1 MAYKTIAVTISDT
14 GIDGPALAM
23 AADMALRENAH
34 LDVVCIGI
42 DPVRYADLPSGGVAL
57 HDGGQNEAR
66 AQAAALADWVRAGLP
81 QELETV
87 GLQTEIVTQIGL
99 DMNVARLIR
108 YSDLVVASK
117 PYGAGRSATTVAVLD
132 AAIFGTGAPVLI
144 APERAE
150 TTSSAFSRVIVAW
163 NESDEAFSAMR
174 KALPLLRA
182 AEQVDVVLVDPPA
195 HSIER
200 SDPGGAVS
208 LFLARHGVATQ
219 VSVLARTLP
228 HVADN
233 LLRFAHENGA
243 DAIVMGAYGHS
254 RFREALL
261 GGPTRDMLER
271 LDLPVI
277 MAH

>member
-1 MAYKTIAVTISDT
+1 MAYKTIAVTISDST
-14 GIDGPALAM
+14 IDGPALAF
-23 AADMALRENAH
+23 AAAMALREDAH

-42 DPVRYADLPSGGVAL
+42 DPVRYADLPSGGVAITE
-57 HDGGQNEAR
+57 GGQNEAR
-66 AQAAALADWVRAGLP
+66 AQAAALADWSRGSLP
-81 QELETV
+81 HDLERTSLLSEV
-87 GLQTEIVTQIGL
+87 VSQIGL

-117 PYGAGRSATTVAVLD
+117 PYGTGRSATSVAVLD

-144 APERAE
+144 APSAE
-150 TTSSAFSRVIVAW
+150 ASGPLSLKRIMVAW
-163 NESDEAFSAMR
+163 NESDQAFSALR
-174 KALPLLRA
+174 KALPLLQA

-195 HSIER
+195 HSAER

-228 HVADN
+228 HIAGN
-233 LLRFAHENGA
+233 LLRFAHENGS

-261 GGPTRDMLER
+261 GGPTRDMLEG
-271 LDLPVI
+271 LDLPVL